1 MGKPVSGLTK
11 AISHSGRG
19 QSMPDTSGNTP
30 ADVLAALGAM
40 REPSNEGKRPTLREI
55 GKRLNLNPGYLSA
68 IMRGRKAPSPRVYH
82 ALGLRPPRRVVE
94 IDADHDVAP
103 VCPKCGQV
111 HTTKTCALTRR
122 PRRPDPLRPRRVR
135 GQWVAGRHVVSDQI

>member
-1 MGKPVSGLTK
+1 MGAQADRHFGG
-11 AISHSGRG
+11 AQGG
-19 QSMPDTSGNTP
+19 PDTSGNTP
-30 ADVLAALGAM
+30 ADVVAALSAM
-40 REPSNEGKRPTLREI
+40 REPSDDGKRPTLREI

-68 IMRGRKAPSPRVYH
+68 ILRGRKTPSPRVYH

-111 HTTKTCALTRR
+111 HTTKTCTLTRR
-122 PRRPDPLRPRRVR
+122 PRRPDLLRPRRVR